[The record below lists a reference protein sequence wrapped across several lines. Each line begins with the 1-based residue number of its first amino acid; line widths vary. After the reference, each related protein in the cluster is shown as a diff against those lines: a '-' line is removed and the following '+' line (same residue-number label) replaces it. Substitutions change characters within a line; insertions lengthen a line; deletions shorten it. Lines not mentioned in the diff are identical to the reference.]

1 MAGVGGYVATTVG
14 IPLLLVLGRPFAPR
28 FATLAVPFLA
38 VLLGLAS
45 RAVPGRWLLVLGGGY
60 VTFAAVAL
68 FPYYQGFTR
77 SDYGAAMGQLRSEVR
92 PADVVILNG
101 PWQDLLY
108 RRYGDE
114 LPPAQIIASTVPL
127 DPGEVIPRL
136 QALAGAHPRLWVVDS
151 ATDEADP
158 TGAVAG
164 WLDVHAYPRPVL
176 EFRKAVLRP
185 YLTDS
190 QPASSEAR
198 GADTIAL
205 GARLRTVE
213 LEEWAPRAGAEVRLR
228 VTGDDLE
235 PIGGRRLV
243 ARLVGANGVEV
254 WHWDGPL
261 ARVDGR
267 LSYRAAMVVPRNAE
281 PGMYALQLVVY
292 EGEDLGSGR
301 RRVTRIADPVEVGQV
316 RVTPR

>member
-1 MAGVGGYVATTVG
+1 VG

-28 FATLAVPFLA
+28 FATLAIPFLV
-38 VLLGLAS
+38 VLLGLAT
-45 RAVPGRWLLVLGGGY
+45 RAVPLRWLLVLGGAY

-68 FPYYQGFTR
+68 VPYYDGFTR
-77 SDYGAAMGQLRSEVR
+77 SDYGVAMGTLRSEVR
-92 PADVVILNG
+92 PADAIVLNG

-108 RRYGDE
+108 RRYGAE
-114 LPPAQIIASTVPL
+114 LPQGQIIASTVPL
-127 DPGEVIPRL
+127 DAREVLPRL

-164 WLDVHAYPRPVL
+164 WLDAHAYPRPVL

-185 YLTDS
+185 YRTDS
-190 QPASSEAR
+190 QPASFKPR
-198 GADTIAL
+198 GAEVVAL
-205 GARLRTVE
+205 GAQLRTVE

-243 ARLVGANGVEV
+243 ARLVAANGVEV

-267 LSYRAAMVVPRNAE
+267 LSYRAAMVVPPNAE
-281 PGMYALQLVVY
+281 AGMYALQLVVY
-292 EGEDLGSGR
+292 EVEDVGGGR